1 MMMIRSSILAVV
13 IALAGIFQTTEA
25 FAPVKF
31 PSSPLELKSHNVPAQ
46 LRSTAVHGN
55 TKFAPSLPPIKD
67 ISYGEESRK
76 YRRTVY
82 SHDDWRKHRNP
93 DRFLYYI
100 VSFLSSGVYKNV
112 GREVT
117 FTTIIAAVVC
127 LWNGLIS
134 GFTDFDGVK
143 HAAIFSSSLL
153 PLLSLPLAPVSARS
167 RKRSP
172 LSLIIRIPCW

>member
-1 MMMIRSSILAVV
+1 LGLKTHELPSTLRP
-13 IALAGIFQTTEA
+13 TTA
-25 FAPVKF
+25 IY
-31 PSSPLELKSHNVPAQ
+31 
-46 LRSTAVHGN
+46 GN

-112 GREVT
+112 GREVA
-117 FTTIIAAVVC
+117 FTTVIAALVC
-127 LWNGLIS
+127 LWNGLVG

-143 HAAIFSSSLL
+143 HAAILSSNLL
-153 PLLSLPLAPVSARS
+153 PLLTLPLAPFTLS
-167 RKRSP
+167 SP
-172 LSLIIRIPCW
+172 SLGLLLGKKKHLFL